1 MIARPARAARLSRKE
16 WALVALGVGVWIAL
30 GSGGV
35 WLVHELR
42 KPKASC
48 NSTADPQTTPA
59 QGATTPGNSFD
70 VLAGQGRCK

>member
-1 MIARPARAARLSRKE
+1 
-16 WALVALGVGVWIAL
+16 
-30 GSGGV
+30 V

-59 QGATTPGNSFD
+59 KGATTPGNSFN